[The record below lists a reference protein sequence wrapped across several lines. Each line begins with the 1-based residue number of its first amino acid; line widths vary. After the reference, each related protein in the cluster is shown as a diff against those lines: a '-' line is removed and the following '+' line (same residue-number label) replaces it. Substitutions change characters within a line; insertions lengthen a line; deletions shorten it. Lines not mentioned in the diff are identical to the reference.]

1 MPAAPAVAMT
11 LPMPRRCSRRA
22 VAALAAICAPLTGA
36 AALAAPATA
45 APRCAPADGLRTA
58 AIERRQAGDGS
69 AEVTEYLARGA
80 YRVTRCG
87 ADGRPRFSQT
97 VSPILDP
104 DGGIT
109 LVPTERQEPGLT
121 VSLLYGDP
129 SEPSWAADF
138 RASRAARQAA
148 TLSPTGSAATTT
160 TPAPATAPAPAPEPA
175 SAESDGVAA
184 RAAAVTTAA
193 AGDTCTNTQYS
204 PWTGIWTSRA
214 YGYRVNR
221 SRFNYNDTTVASLV
235 RGHTNWDTTY
245 NSCGLNDITNLTS
258 FHLGTTAS
266 TIHTYPDGES
276 VVDRGD
282 MAAISCPGAL
292 ACTMNFMDGTGA
304 TIESDQRYNQNTTFS
319 NVGASGAYDYQSVA
333 THESGHTIGLGHANS
348 SDALTM
354 YYAIGAGETKARS
367 LAKGDVMGMRARY
380 P

>member
-1 MPAAPAVAMT
+1 MPAVPAVPAVASP
-11 LPMPRRCSRRA
+11 LPLPRRSRRA
-22 VAALAAICAPLTGA
+22 VAAIAALCAPLIGA
-36 AALAAPATA
+36 AALSAPAAAA
-45 APRCAPADGLRTA
+45 APRCAPADGLRSA
-58 AIERRQAGDGS
+58 AIDRKQRSDGT

-87 ADGRPRFSQT
+87 PDGRPRVSQR

-138 RASRAARQAA
+138 RANRAAVQTAAA
-148 TLSPTGSAATTT
+148 TPAIAPT
-160 TPAPATAPAPAPEPA
+160 TPLPAAAPAEPPPDA
-175 SAESDGVAA
+175 LAA
-184 RAAAVTTAA
+184 RAATVGAA
-193 AGDTCTNTQYS
+193 AANDTCMNAQYS
-204 PWTGIWTSRA
+204 AWTGIWTNRV

-235 RGHTNWDTTY
+235 RGHTNWDTTF

-258 FHLGTTAS
+258 YHLGSTAS

-282 MAAISCPGAL
+282 MAAIGCPGAL
-292 ACTMNFMDGTGA
+292 ACTMNFTNGGGA
-304 TIESDQRYNQNTTFS
+304 TTESDQRYNQNTTFS

-333 THESGHTIGLGHANS
+333 THETGHTIGLGHANS
-348 SDALTM
+348 SDTLTM
-354 YYAIGAGETKARS
+354 FYAIGAGETQSRS
-367 LAKGDVMGMRARY
+367 LAKGDVVGLRARY

>member
-1 MPAAPAVAMT
+1 MPAVPTVVPS
-11 LPMPRRCSRRA
+11 LPMPRRSRRA
-22 VAALAAICAPLTGA
+22 VAAVAALCAPLIGA
-36 AALAAPATA
+36 AALSAPAAA

-58 AIERRQAGDGS
+58 AVERRQAGDGS

-87 ADGRPRFSQT
+87 ADGRPRISET

-109 LVPTERQEPGLT
+109 LVPTEREEPGLT
-121 VSLLYGDP
+121 VSMLYGDP

-148 TLSPTGSAATTT
+148 TLAPTAPVDT
-160 TPAPATAPAPAPEPA
+160 TPAPAPAADPAPAAPA
-175 SAESDGVAA
+175 APDALSA
-184 RAAAVTTAA
+184 RAAAVTTAT
-193 AGDTCTNTQYS
+193 AGDTCTNTQYA
-204 PWTGIWTSRA
+204 PWTGIWTSRT

-221 SRFNYNDTTVASLV
+221 SRFNYNDTTVASIV

-282 MAAISCPGAL
+282 MAAIACPGAL

-304 TIESDQRYNQNTTFS
+304 TVESDQRYNQNTTFS
-319 NVGASGAYDYQSVA
+319 NVGADGAYDYQSVA

-348 SDALTM
+348 SANLTM
-354 YYAIGAGETKARS
+354 YYAIGQGETQARS
-367 LAKGDVMGMRARY
+367 LAKGDIMGMRARY

>member
-1 MPAAPAVAMT
+1 MPAVPAVAMP
-11 LPMPRRCSRRA
+11 LPVPRRRSRRA
-22 VAALAAICAPLTGA
+22 VAAVAALCAPLIGA
-36 AALAAPATA
+36 AAVSAPATA

-69 AEVTEYLARGA
+69 AEVTEHLARGA

-87 ADGRPRFSQT
+87 RDGRPHVSQT

-104 DGGIT
+104 DGGVA

-138 RASRAARQAA
+138 RATRAARQAV
-148 TLSPTGSAATTT
+148 TL
-160 TPAPATAPAPAPEPA
+160 APATPVAATAAPAPAAAPA
-175 SAESDGVAA
+175 APAETAALAA

-193 AGDTCTNTQYS
+193 AGDACTNTQYS

-221 SRFNYNDTTVASLV
+221 SRFNYNDTTVASIV

-245 NSCGLNDITNLTS
+245 TSCGLNDITNLTS
-258 FHLGTTAS
+258 FHLGSTAS
-266 TIHTYPDGES
+266 TIHSYRDGES
-276 VVDRGD
+276 VTDRGD
-282 MAAISCPGAL
+282 MAAIACPGAL
-292 ACTMNFMDGTGA
+292 ACTMNFTEANGT
-304 TIESDQRYNQNTTFS
+304 TTESDQRFNEKTSFS

-354 YYAIGAGETKARS
+354 FYAIGAGATQART